1 VVLQQWLEEV
11 DGLRIKERKMADAS
25 NFMHLYSAQ
34 IQNFVNLLIDLQT
47 KNQQLTEDP
56 TLVTRYFDVTV
67 TPGHRTDIVET
78 DVSNAQAAIVQMLF
92 TYNSGTPTQ
101 AAALLKMFP

>member
-1 VVLQQWLEEV
+1 
-11 DGLRIKERKMADAS
+11 MADAN

-34 IQNFVNLLIDLQT
+34 IQNFVNLLRDLET

-56 TLVTRYFDVTV
+56 TLVTRYFESTAI
-67 TPGHRTDIVET
+67 PPPRTDIT
-78 DVSNAQAAIVQMLF
+78 PDDVAAAQAAIVQMLF
-92 TYNSGTPTQ
+92 TYNSGSPTQ

>member
-1 VVLQQWLEEV
+1 
-11 DGLRIKERKMADAS
+11 MADAI
-25 NFMHLYSAQ
+25 NFMNAYSAQ
-34 IQNFVNLLIDLQT
+34 IKSFVDMLKDLET

-56 TLVTRYFDVTV
+56 SLITRYFDPTA
-67 TPGHRTDIVET
+67 THREDIVAA
-78 DVSNAQAAIVQMLF
+78 DVTAAQDAIVQMLF

>member
-1 VVLQQWLEEV
+1 
-11 DGLRIKERKMADAS
+11 MADAS

-56 TLVTRYFDVTV
+56 SLITRYFD
-67 TPGHRTDIVET
+67 PANLGQRTDIVAA
-78 DVSNAQAAIVQMLF
+78 DVANAQSAIVQMLF

-101 AAALLKMFP
+101 ASALLKMFP